1 MNAPKRGLG
10 RGLNALIRN
19 PAPAPAA
26 DAKAAAGKE
35 AAPAKNA
42 AAGPGD
48 RGVMRVPVTQVTAS
62 PWQPRRTFAPEALEE
77 LTASVK
83 ERGVLQPL
91 LVRRVGNKYEL
102 IAGERRWRASQA
114 AGLADVPVIVMEAAD
129 EDALELAVIE
139 NVQREDLNVVEEA
152 EAYRALSD
160 KFSLT
165 QDQIAERTGKARA
178 SVANTMRLLN
188 LASPVRQ
195 MLAEKRLSP
204 GHGKVLLGVADEEQ
218 QRLMALRIV
227 KEGLSVRELE
237 RLLERGKKPP
247 REEKPVVGE
256 LPSSHL
262 GHLSDMLHRHF
273 GTGVRLIPTRKK
285 SDGSPVKGRIEV
297 DFYSHEDLSRILG
310 LIGLKES
317 DDLDLSKI

>member
-1 MNAPKRGLG
+1 
-10 RGLNALIRN
+10 LNALIRN
-19 PAPAPAA
+19 PAATPAETPPAPERPSRSAEVA
-26 DAKAAAGKE
+26 SR
-35 AAPAKNA
+35 
-42 AAGPGD
+42 D
-48 RGVMRVPVTQVTAS
+48 RGVMRVPVTQINAS

-77 LTASVK
+77 LSASVK

-91 LVRRVGNKYEL
+91 LVRRVGSKYEL
-102 IAGERRWRASQA
+102 IAGERRWRAATA
-114 AGLADVPVIVMEAAD
+114 AGLAEVPVIVMEAAD
-129 EDALELAVIE
+129 KDALELAVIE

-152 EAYRALSD
+152 EAYRALAE
-160 KFSLT
+160 KFMLT
-165 QDQIAERTGKARA
+165 QDQISARTGKARA

-188 LASPVRQ
+188 LAAPVRQ
-195 MLAEKRLSP
+195 LLAEKRLSP

>member
-26 DAKAAAGKE
+26 EPAPVKKG
-35 AAPAKNA
+35 AAPGPA
-42 AAGPGD
+42 APD
-48 RGVMRVPVTQVTAS
+48 KGVMRVPVSQVTPS

-102 IAGERRWRASQA
+102 IAGERRWRASTA
-114 AGLADVPVIVMEAAD
+114 AGLADVPVIVLEAAD

-152 EAYRALSD
+152 EAYRALAE

-165 QDQIAERTGKARA
+165 QDQIAFKTGKARA

-188 LASPVRQ
+188 LAAPVRQ
-195 MLAEKRLSP
+195 MLAEKRLST
-204 GHGKVLLGVADEEQ
+204 GHGKVLLGVADEDQ
-218 QRLMALRIV
+218 QRLLALRTV
-227 KEGLSVRELE
+227 KDGLSVRDLE
-237 RLLERGKKPP
+237 RLLAKGQKPGRGAKP
-247 REEKPVVGE
+247 GE
-256 LPSSHL
+256 GNALPAAHL
-262 GHLSDMLHRHF
+262 GHLSDLLHRHF
-273 GTGVRLIPTRKK
+273 GTSVRLIPSRQKA
-285 SDGSPVKGRIEV
+285 DGSPAKGRIEV

-310 LIGLKES
+310 LIGLKEH